1 MWAGGMVVKV
11 NVEDGRRWRCAGE
24 AEGMVVEVNVEAG
37 GWLRCVS
44 EAEGIGYGKVGEI
57 HTYQVIGN
65 CSDVLLTLSLC
76 AHPHAHIEDLQQP
89 LGLNFARER
98 QHIWCV
104 NRQCM

>member
-37 GWLRCVS
+37 GWLRWVS

-76 AHPHAHIEDLQQP
+76 THPHAHTLKIFNSLLDSTSP
-89 LGLNFARER
+89 GNDNIFG
-98 QHIWCV
+98 V
-104 NRQCM
+104 